1 MYELKI
7 SLNEQTAILKT
18 QDASIKAIREKL
30 SHPIEIEAFGP
41 QVFFSLLGQK
51 SQVLLTLKDPE
62 NNEIEHEKY
71 ELSL

>member
-7 SLNEQTAILKT
+7 SLNEQTAIIKT
-18 QDASIKAIREKL
+18 QDASIQAIRDKL

-41 QVFFSLLGQK
+41 QIFFTLLGK
-51 SQVLLTLKDPE
+51 RSQVTLTLNDPA

-71 ELSL
+71 ELTF